1 MLMEDYQELAFKTA
15 LESAKNPAYMVANL
29 TSEAGEVAGKYAKWI
44 RDGVLDEVGMQK
56 EVGDVLWQIAGL
68 STVMGW
74 SLADLASQNL
84 RKLAARQTNNTI
96 GGSGDERE

>member
-1 MLMEDYQELAFKTA
+1 MLFEEYQEQAWKTA

-44 RDGVLDEVGMQK
+44 RDGVLDEAGMQK
-56 EVGDVLWQIAGL
+56 EIGDVLWQIAGL

-74 SLADLASQNL
+74 SLADLASKNL
-84 RKLAARQTNNTI
+84 QKLAQRQANNTLK
-96 GGSGDERE
+96 GSGDER

>member
-1 MLMEDYQELAFKTA
+1 MLMEDYQELAWKTA
-15 LESAKNPAYMVANL
+15 LDTAKNPAYMVANL

-44 RDGVLDEVGMQK
+44 RDGVLDEAGMQK

-84 RKLAARQTNNTI
+84 RKLAQRQMNNTLT
-96 GGSGDERE
+96 GQGDNR